1 MDHSEL
7 RRMLDAAG
15 AELLGVL
22 DQVAR
27 RGLSALRIPQPLRM
41 SQWAEE
47 HFYLSAESSYVEAR
61 WTSYPYQ
68 RAIMDCIG
76 HDDIEVIDWRKS
88 ARQGYTKILLIAIGY
103 FIHHKRRKIAL
114 YQPTDDD
121 RDEFVE
127 TEIDPMLRD
136 VRCLRSIFP
145 SFKQRSN
152 GNTRRFKRFLTG
164 LLHLRGGTA
173 AKNYRRLTV
182 DVVMYDELD
191 AFPRDVEKEGAPP
204 KLGDK
209 RLEGA
214 TWPKSI
220 RGTTP
225 KIRHQSL
232 IEDCEQSADL
242 HFRWNVP
249 CPHCDVDTPLLFG
262 RLFPQ
267 GSAAGGGFDWD
278 GDDVETARHVCPH
291 CRKGMTQ
298 SQYLEI
304 WQRGRWVAVEDGT
317 WIDPE
322 CRFITAAGDV
332 IRPPRHVAL
341 HSWTAISPQA
351 AWSKLVREFLDASE
365 RAERGDFSELKTF
378 VNTTLGETYVETGD
392 GGDENELHQR
402 AKASAYQ
409 LGQVP
414 VGCLV
419 LGAGVDVQ
427 DNRFE
432 VTVWGFGRGEQM
444 WVVHDVVLEANPA
457 DERDWAKLDEY
468 LCSRFKQLW
477 PGGGTLG
484 IEAVAVDTGGHFT
497 HQAYSFVRARE
508 HRRFFAV
515 KGSSKLG
522 AAIKA
527 GANRVDVSLRGQVI
541 KQGVKLWEIGTDTA
555 KDLLYGRLRVSQPG
569 PGYVNF
575 ASDLPLEF
583 FLQLTAE
590 VRVLKKTPTGEV
602 YRWVKRRLRNE
613 KLDCAVYSIFLSQ
626 ALDLHRYTD
635 RMWDRLEAAV
645 QPPPDLFNQAAAD
658 AIAAPPAAPA
668 DAPVHA
674 HAQPVAPRHEAAPAG
689 GFGRAW

>member
-1 MDHSEL
+1 MDLSEL

-15 AELLGVL
+15 AELLAAL
-22 DQVAR
+22 DQAAR
-27 RGLSALRIPQPLRM
+27 RGLSSLRIPPPLRM

-47 HFYLSAESSYVEAR
+47 HFYLSAESSYVEAK
-61 WTSYPYQ
+61 WSSYPYQ

-103 FIHHKRRKIAL
+103 FIEHKRRKIAL

-136 VRCLRSIFP
+136 VRCLRAIFP
-145 SFKQRSN
+145 SFKAKNN

-225 KIRHQSL
+225 KVRHHSL
-232 IEDCEQSADL
+232 IEDCEQSASL

-249 CPHCDVDTPLLFG
+249 CVHCDVDTPLLFG
-262 RLFPQ
+262 RLYPQ
-267 GSAAGGGFDWD
+267 GTAANGGFDWD
-278 GDDVETARHVCPH
+278 GDDVETVRHVCPH

-298 SQYLEI
+298 SQYLEV
-304 WQRGRWVAVEDGT
+304 WHRGRWIASEDGT
-317 WIDPE
+317 WIDLE
-322 CRFITAAGDV
+322 CRFISAAGELL
-332 IRPPRHVAL
+332 RPPRHVAL

-351 AWSKLVREFLDASE
+351 AWSRLVGEFLEADQ
-365 RAERGDFSELKTF
+365 RAERGDYSELKTF
-378 VNTTLGETYVETGD
+378 VNTTLGETWEEKGD
-392 GGDENELHQR
+392 GGDENELHER
-402 AKASAYQ
+402 AKASPYR

-419 LGAGVDVQ
+419 LVAAVDVQ

-432 VTVWGFGRGEQM
+432 ITVWGFGRGEQS
-444 WVVHDVVLEANPA
+444 WVVDDQVLEANPA
-457 DERDWAKLDEY
+457 DERDWLKLDAY
-468 LCSRFKQLW
+468 LCSRFRQLW
-477 PGGGTLG
+477 ASGGSLG
-484 IEAVAVDTGGHFT
+484 IEAVAIDTGGHFT
-497 HQAYSFVRARE
+497 HQVYNFVRGRE
-508 HRRFFAV
+508 HRRFFAIR
-515 KGSSKLG
+515 GSSKIG
-522 AAIKA
+522 SPIKGTA
-527 GANRVDVSLRGQVI
+527 SRVDVNWRGQVI
-541 KQGVKLWEIGTDTA
+541 KAGVKLWEVGTDTA
-555 KDLLYGRLRVSQPG
+555 KDLLYGRLRVGQPG

-575 ASDLPLEF
+575 PSDLTREF
-583 FLQLTAE
+583 FEQITAE
-590 VRVLKKTPTGEV
+590 VRVLQKTAVGEV
-602 YRWVKRRLRNE
+602 HRWVKRRPRNE
-613 KLDCAVYSIFLSQ
+613 KLDCANYALFL
-626 ALDLHRYTD
+626 AHVLDLHRYTD
-635 RMWDRLEAAV
+635 RMWERLEAAV
-645 QPPPDLFNQAAAD
+645 QPPPDLFNQEQAPPPETAAAVDSD
-658 AIAAPPAAPA
+658 AA
-668 DAPVHA
+668 VHA
-674 HAQPVAPRHEAAPAG
+674 RAQITPDRERAAAG
-689 GFGRAW
+689 FSRAW